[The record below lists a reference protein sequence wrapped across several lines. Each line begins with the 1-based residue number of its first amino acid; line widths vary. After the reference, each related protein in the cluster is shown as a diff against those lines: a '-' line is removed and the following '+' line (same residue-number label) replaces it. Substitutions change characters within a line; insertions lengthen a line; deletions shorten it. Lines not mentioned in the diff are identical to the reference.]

1 MDPLVPIIQRRQYE
15 KDTGLALAM
24 REFRIM
30 KQCEPSAVVDSNTM
44 LRDTM
49 MTCIGVDQK
58 LEELFT
64 LQGFM

>member
-1 MDPLVPIIQRRQYE
+1 MDPLVPMIQRRQYE

-24 REFRIM
+24 REFRII
-30 KQCEPSAVVDSNTM
+30 KQTEPSAVVDSNVM

-49 MTCIGVDQK
+49 MVCIGVDQR